1 MRSTAAGQKATSF
14 SVAVGRR
21 WIDKDGQKQE
31 STEFINVVFW
41 GKLAE
46 IIAQYAQKGQVIYVE
61 GRIATRE
68 WEKNGEKRKITEV
81 IGQSFQ
87 FGPKPANQRGSQ
99 GVQGTSRGNGHQ
111 VETKNAPQ
119 GDFEAN
125 SGNRPEDL
133 PF

>member
-87 FGPKPANQRGSQ
+87 FGQKPL
-99 GVQGTSRGNGHQ
+99 
-111 VETKNAPQ
+111 K
-119 GDFEAN
+119 GDQKTEGDK
-125 SGNRPEDL
+125 STDL